1 LNNKK
6 LMIAAVDGIA
16 TTTTTFS
23 SPFFQYG
30 LVPDGAT
37 SLLVPQ
43 IVGHQRLLDV
53 GDGTADDRRRRRQ
66 AGLVNTI
73 VSPGHAVIGARKA
86 AREICALPV
95 KAVAISRKLLLTKF
109 SQFPLRT

>member
-1 LNNKK
+1 MAYRHHNDDVLVALFPN
-6 LMIAAVDGIA
+6 
-16 TTTTTFS
+16 
-23 SPFFQYG
+23 G

-43 IVGHQRLLDV
+43 MVGHQRAFSMLVMGRPTIAED
-53 GDGTADDRRRRRQ
+53 ARQ

-109 SQFPLRT
+109 SQLPLRT